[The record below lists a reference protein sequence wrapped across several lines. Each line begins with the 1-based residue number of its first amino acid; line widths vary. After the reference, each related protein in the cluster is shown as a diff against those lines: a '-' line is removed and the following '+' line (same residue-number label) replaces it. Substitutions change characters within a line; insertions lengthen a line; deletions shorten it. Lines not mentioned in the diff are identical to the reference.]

1 MPKFSERTI
10 ELVFE
15 YGNIAIDFFH
25 TYKISIFTKKA
36 NFEWDIAP
44 MPLGPSG
51 YNGAAIRGHQ
61 LGISADSDKIDAAWQ
76 SSF

>member
-44 MPLGPSG
+44 LPYGPAVF
-51 YNGAAIRGHQ
+51 NGSLAG
-61 LGISADSDKIDAAWQ
+61 K
-76 SSF
+76 